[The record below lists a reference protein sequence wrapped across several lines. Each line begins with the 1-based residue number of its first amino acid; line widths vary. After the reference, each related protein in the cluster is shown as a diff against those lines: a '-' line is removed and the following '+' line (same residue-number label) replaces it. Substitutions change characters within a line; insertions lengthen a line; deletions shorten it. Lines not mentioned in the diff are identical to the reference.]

1 MRHTWGFKH
10 NATRRLQE
18 ILMWNDVQNNQNR
31 CDHVKKTMWT
41 LTYMSYLYPL
51 VIWNNWGALYLSLPH
66 SAFKCCMAKRHTSK
80 MPSNATGDTCGLI
93 RSVKTVRTPNGF
105 SQNSHLLVHK
115 ESKRYNFVTLKKK
128 HLSIFMVHFKHVSGR
143 SPKCHQQKK
152 APFRLPPEDP
162 GADGKARPCG
172 WWSP

>member
-1 MRHTWGFKH
+1 
-10 NATRRLQE
+10 
-18 ILMWNDVQNNQNR
+18 MWPCKKNDVNFNI
-31 CDHVKKTMWT
+31 HVI
-41 LTYMSYLYPL
+41 PL
-51 VIWNNWGALYLSLPH
+51 SPSHLKQLRALYLSLPH

>member
-31 CDHVKKTMWT
+31 CDHVKKNDVNFNIHVI
-41 LTYMSYLYPL
+41 PL
-51 VIWNNWGALYLSLPH
+51 SPSHLKQLRALYLSLPH
-66 SAFKCCMAKRHTSK
+66 SAFKCFMAKRHTSK

-93 RSVKTVRTPNGF
+93 RSVKTVGTPNGF

-115 ESKRYNFVTLKKK
+115 ESKRYNFVTLKKNTYPSS
-128 HLSIFMVHFKHVSGR
+128 HGTFQACIWEVPQM
-143 SPKCHQQKK
+143 PPTKK